1 MTETTDTSTLD
12 EKNKTDTE
20 KNEDTAT
27 KVKNFF
33 VATFNSVLT
42 LIICFILSF
51 LLVYS
56 CKAVQA
62 DRTMPLNRD
71 LYPYQIKGT
80 YEDPPIKKREM
91 DIFSNFP
98 WASERVSLKIS
109 FEPGNILDGAIAGL
123 REQIAKKNQWFV
135 MVMLCSVIKDVL
147 WCNFYLYKGF
157 FSFIDN
163 TFAEFILF
171 IIGHYIL
178 LGVLILSV
186 IVNTL
191 SIVGF
196 WFYNLGWFLKNR
208 RSDGF
213 TKGITFYEWLQF
225 LGGIICIIIFTFV
238 FFTLI
243 FPLIFPISIFFSFIT
258 LFSILSS
265 SARLKTK
272 DNKDKDV
279 GDPKTIID
287 LIWSFLFYHKNQ
299 VIIMFT
305 LDVLTHANKYF
316 GSTVAGTT
324 LIIILF
330 LLFTKRIDLSVPAE
344 YDKRYEMGQT
354 NIKQTSPFVNE
365 KPIILGKT
373 KDTNDYSED
382 KGPEIA
388 GGSQDSERQDSKNQ
402 DSKNQD
408 PYQNASAPPMPP
420 PEKQQLEPS
429 ALPEKQ
435 QPDPYQNASAPPI
448 QQGEQGQPEPSAQPE
463 PSVPPIIGE
472 IQANPQNPTDPSKL
486 VGGKKNKKNKIPKI
500 NDDNFMDELKKFHKK
515 YSKILVK

>member
-33 VATFNSVLT
+33 VATFNSALT

-51 LLVYS
+51 LLIYS

-62 DRTMPLNRD
+62 DRTLPLNRD

-80 YEDPPIKKREM
+80 YEDPPIKKKEI

-157 FSFIDN
+157 LSFIDN

-171 IIGHYIL
+171 IVGHYIL

-225 LGGIICIIIFTFV
+225 LGGIICIIILTFV

-243 FPLIFPISIFFSFIT
+243 FPLIFPISAFFSFIT
-258 LFSILSS
+258 LFSILAS

-279 GDPKTIID
+279 GDPKTIIE

-388 GGSQDSERQDSKNQ
+388 GGSQDSGSQDSESQQNNQ
-402 DSKNQD
+402 N
-408 PYQNASAPPMPP
+408 PYQNASAPPI
-420 PEKQQLEPS
+420 QQY
-429 ALPEKQ
+429 Q
-435 QPDPYQNASAPPI
+435 QDPYQNASAPPI
-448 QQGEQGQPEPSAQPE
+448 QQGETEPSVPPPIQPQPE
-463 PSVPPIIGE
+463 PSVSPITGE
-472 IQANPQNPTDPSKL
+472 IQANSQNPTDPDKL
-486 VGGKKNKKNKIPKI
+486 VGGKKIKKNKIPKI

>member
-51 LLVYS
+51 LLIYS

-62 DRTMPLNRD
+62 DRTLPLNRD

-213 TKGITFYEWLQF
+213 TKGITFYEWFQF
-225 LGGIICIIIFTFV
+225 LCGIICIIILTFV

-258 LFSILSS
+258 LFSILSC

-388 GGSQDSERQDSKNQ
+388 GGSQDSGSQQNNPE
-402 DSKNQD
+402 
-408 PYQNASAPPMPP
+408 PYQNASAPPIPP
-420 PEKQQLEPS
+420 PEKQQSDQS
-429 ALPEKQ
+429 ALPGSQ
-435 QPDPYQNASAPPI
+435 QNNPDPYQNASAPPI
-448 QQGEQGQPEPSAQPE
+448 PTPEKQQSDPYKEPSALPE
-463 PSVPPIIGE
+463 PPAQPIIGE
-472 IQANPQNPTDPSKL
+472 IPAHPLNPTDPSKL
-486 VGGKKNKKNKIPKI
+486 VGGKKIKKNKIPKI
-500 NDDNFMDELKKFHKK
+500 DDDNFMDELKKFHKK